1 MIKSWSS
8 SYVYS
13 NNNGDVN
20 YTYNSNY
27 KDHDK
32 EHYLGLRRKSDKKNR
47 KKKEMFY
54 KINNDKKNKRRK
66 EMLGKSN
73 NNSKWQIENRTNNKV
88 DRRFFDEYNNHNRH
102 FKELDRRL
110 KLPSLI
116 NENREHFLTDSFAG
130 KANNNNLLLG
140 KNMFNPK
147 PPLEKRKYKNK
158 TRLVKF
164 ISENQNLFDNDP
176 FFK

>member
-13 NNNGDVN
+13 NNNGDEN
-20 YTYNSNY
+20 YIYNSSY
-27 KDHDK
+27 KDNDK
-32 EHYLGLRRKSDKKNR
+32 EHHLGLRRKSDKKNR
-47 KKKEMFY
+47 K
-54 KINNDKKNKRRK
+54 K

>member
-13 NNNGDVN
+13 NNNGDEN
-20 YTYNSNY
+20 YIYNSSY
-27 KDHDK
+27 KDNDK
-32 EHYLGLRRKSDKKNR
+32 EHHLGLRRKSDKKNR
-47 KKKEMFY
+47 KKEMFY
-54 KINNDKKNKRRK
+54 KINNDKKSKRRK
-66 EMLGKSN
+66 EMLGKS

>member
-13 NNNGDVN
+13 NNNGDEN
-20 YTYNSNY
+20 YIYNSSY
-27 KDHDK
+27 KDNDK
-32 EHYLGLRRKSDKKNR
+32 EHHLGLRRKSDKKNR
-47 KKKEMFY
+47 KKEMFY
-54 KINNDKKNKRRK
+54 KINNDKKSKRRK

-116 NENREHFLTDSFAG
+116 NENREHFLTDSFAD